1 MDWFGG
7 SSARR
12 VFEHFVGESTSD
24 LLRTAY
30 LLTWNL
36 AEAEDLLQE
45 AFLRTARRWPA
56 IKKMDHPHA
65 YVRRIV
71 VNLALA
77 GAERRS
83 RFAVELDA
91 RHDEHLELYSD
102 PRPEE
107 ALGAIDT
114 RSELLRMVA
123 TLPRRQ
129 RAVLVL
135 RYFEDLSE
143 AEIANCLGW
152 PIGTVKSTA
161 ARALDRLQQS
171 AEALRS
177 SEAANRFE
185 PVPRSKG
192 NLDVRSN

>member
-1 MDWFGG
+1 
-7 SSARR
+7 

-114 RSELLRMVA
+114 RS
-123 TLPRRQ
+123 
-129 RAVLVL
+129 VL

-143 AEIANCLGW
+143 AEIANCLRW